1 MSDRVVVL
9 ENGTEISVNGLARA
23 ITPEQF
29 AHLIEDVC
37 NVMGDSFVKGRAVG
51 ELLTHS
57 HRTLQR
63 SAILYFLGAIVAM
76 SEQKWTDARNETA
89 IATAKK
95 IAQMVRD
102 GELPFGPFV

>member
-29 AHLIEDVC
+29 AHLIEDIC
-37 NVMGDSFVKGRAVG
+37 NVMGDSFTKGRVVG
-51 ELLTHS
+51 DLLTHS

-63 SAILYFLGAIVAM
+63 SAVVYLLGAIVGLSKQAH
-76 SEQKWTDARNETA
+76 TDARNETA
-89 IATAKK
+89 IATAQK
-95 IAQMVRD
+95 IAQMVEN